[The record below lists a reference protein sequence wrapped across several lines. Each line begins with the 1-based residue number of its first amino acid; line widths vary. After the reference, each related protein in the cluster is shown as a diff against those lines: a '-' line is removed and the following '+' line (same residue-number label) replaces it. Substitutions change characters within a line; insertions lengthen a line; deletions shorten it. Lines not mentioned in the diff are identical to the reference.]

1 MLSEIDLARLT
12 GFLFLFVLATSFAG
26 SALAGAAIS
35 VTISTEDP
43 DEAAGMLRKIAKNP
57 GKQRASV
64 IFNLLSQVGVIA
76 LAGTLFL
83 TFSPYN
89 LLLALLGTLWRV
101 AEGVILASV
110 EINNLVLLGVA
121 QAFVSADG
129 AEAVALET
137 MGRATRMRAKGGF
150 TIGVMFFALGSL
162 MYGILFVS
170 SIAVPLWLGWLGVVS
185 STLVLAVMWLSL
197 ARSRLSSRLTYVAVT
212 IILYELA
219 LGFWLLLR
227 GAAGVSP

>member
-43 DEAAGMLRKIAKNP
+43 DEAAGMLRKVAKNP

-137 MGRATRMRAKGGF
+137 MGRASRMRAKGAF

-170 SIAVPLWLGWLGVVS
+170 SIAVPLWLGVVS

-197 ARSRLSSRLTYVAVT
+197 ARSRLSSRLTYVAGT

-227 GAAGVSP
+227 GAAGVSS